1 MVQFNVGQN
10 LSQPA
15 NGDLQG
21 NSTIQEEG
29 SQENDDD
36 NNLVNN
42 EEVSMVA
49 SDYRPDNQLGEES
62 EDMYDEFNMS
72 KGGKGSS
79 FSKQSANR
87 SPLKKK
93 RSAGKG

>member
-21 NSTIQEEG
+21 NGTIQEEG

-42 EEVSMVA
+42 EEISMVA
-49 SDYRPDNQLGEES
+49 SDYRPD
-62 EDMYDEFNMS
+62 
-72 KGGKGSS
+72 
-79 FSKQSANR
+79 A
-87 SPLKKK
+87 
-93 RSAGKG
+93 